1 MTMPTITT
9 LTREMRLRT
18 NRVSRDQHAVEP
30 YWDCRLSRFE
40 IGLLICA
47 TVLAVALHLSPI
59 LNSSR
64 AIPLTVLFG
73 AISYLSPVSG
83 FFFVA
88 TTQFL
93 PYPEGARFNPAQ
105 IGVLIWLPVVLLR
118 YQRLSLSKLW
128 LLWPVLPWLVWY
140 WVLTLEPIY
149 QPDSEYMKALMYSVI
164 ACQLAGEARGQYL
177 KCLLGLCL
185 GALLVM
191 AAYWCYEAGLPVE
204 IQDWG
209 GEREGFIRMGGVRAD
224 SVMLWPTLLIGVSGL
239 LGLQVSLASS
249 RNARAT
255 PGWLSLLT
263 AGLIVAALP
272 PLVSTMTH
280 GAYAGFVLVFVA
292 FLWALWLAKRAGAF
306 SNPRFRKLIN
316 TLVLAVCLVAVLFA
330 VDAFQLRTKVSSMA
344 QFYAKSKQ
352 DEGAAASRTGV
363 WHDSINTIMK
373 YPLLGIRVTGDQEV
387 ITSEYADKGW
397 YLSHNIFLDFG
408 RAIGIP
414 GMLLLAMFFFWPAI
428 KMWQSGNH
436 IRYLPFLLTHFALFI
451 FWMSLSFTFYKTF
464 WAFWMLMAVAVA
476 GNQSQARPVFKKR
489 HVRTGMG
496 QNTTSPVM
504 IRPV

>member
-1 MTMPTITT
+1 
-9 LTREMRLRT
+9 
-18 NRVSRDQHAVEP
+18 
-30 YWDCRLSRFE
+30 LSWFE
-40 IGLLICA
+40 ISLLICA

-59 LNSSR
+59 LNSSL
-64 AIPLTVLFG
+64 AIPLTALFG

-93 PYPEGARFNPAQ
+93 PFPDGARFNPAQ

-118 YQRLSLSKLW
+118 YQRLNLGKIW
-128 LLWPVLPWLVWY
+128 LLWPVLPWLFWL
-140 WVLTLEPIY
+140 WVLTQEAIY
-149 QPDSEYMKALMYSVI
+149 LPNGDYVKALFYSVI
-164 ACQLAGEARGQYL
+164 ACQLAAEARGQYL

-185 GALLVM
+185 GSLPVM
-191 AAYWCYEAGLPVE
+191 AAYWCYQVGLPVE

-209 GEREGFIRMGGVRAD
+209 GDREGFARMGGVRAD
-224 SVMLWPTLLIGVSGL
+224 AVMVWPALLIGVSGL

-255 PGWLSLLT
+255 PKWLSPLT
-263 AGLIVAALP
+263 AGLIMAALP
-272 PLVSTMTH
+272 PLVSTMSH
-280 GAYAGFVLVFVA
+280 GAYAGFGLVLAA

-316 TLVLAVCLVAVLFA
+316 TLVLAVFLVAVLFA
-330 VDAFQLRTKVSSMA
+330 VDAFQLRTKMSSLA
-344 QFYAKSKQ
+344 RYYAETSQ
-352 DEGAAASRTGV
+352 EAGAAASRTGV
-363 WHDSINTIMK
+363 WHDSINTILK
-373 YPLLGIRVTGDQEV
+373 YPLFGIRVTGDQEE
-387 ITSEYADKGW
+387 ITSEYGAAGG
-397 YLSHNIFLDFG
+397 YLSHNIFLDYG

-414 GMLLLAMFFFWPAI
+414 GMLLLAFFFFWPAI

-436 IRYLPFLLTHFALFI
+436 IRYLPFLLAHFALFI

-464 WAFWMLMAVAVA
+464 WALWMLMTVAVA

-489 HVRTGMG
+489 RERTGSG
-496 QNTTSPVM
+496 QNTTSPVAV
-504 IRPV
+504 RPV

>member
-1 MTMPTITT
+1 
-9 LTREMRLRT
+9 MRPKVNL
-18 NRVSRDQHAVEP
+18 VSGNQSAVEP
-30 YWDCRLSRFE
+30 YWDCRLSWFE
-40 IGLLICA
+40 ISLLICA

-59 LNSSR
+59 LHSSL
-64 AIPLTVLFG
+64 AIPSTVLFG

-118 YQRLSLSKLW
+118 YRRLSLGKLS

-140 WVLTLEPIY
+140 WVLTLDPIY
-149 QPDSEYMKALMYSVI
+149 LPNSEPMKAIMYSVI

-191 AAYWCYEAGLPVE
+191 AAYWCYQVGLPVE

-209 GEREGFIRMGGVRAD
+209 GEREGFTRMGGVRAD

-255 PGWLSLLT
+255 PKWLSPLT
-263 AGLIVAALP
+263 TGLIVASLP
-272 PLVSTMTH
+272 PLVSTMSH
-280 GAYAGFVLVFVA
+280 GAYAGFVLVLGAFV
-292 FLWALWLAKRAGAF
+292 WALWLAKRAGAF

-316 TLVLAVCLVAVLFA
+316 TVVLAVCLVAVLFA
-330 VDAFQLRTKVSSMA
+330 VDAFQLRSKVSSLGRYYDETA
-344 QFYAKSKQ
+344 QA
-352 DEGAAASRTGV
+352 EGAAASRTGV

-373 YPLLGIRVTGDQEV
+373 YPLFGIQVTGDREE
-387 ITSEYADKGW
+387 ITSEYAPQGS

-408 RAIGIP
+408 RACGIP
-414 GMLLLAMFFFWPAI
+414 EMLLLAMFFFWPTI

-436 IRYLPFLLTHFALFI
+436 IRYLPFLLTHFALLI

-464 WAFWMLMAVAVA
+464 WAFWMLMAVAVTP
-476 GNQSQARPVFKKR
+476 NKSQERPVLIKR
-489 HVRTGMG
+489 SRRTISKPDVSNPVTG
-496 QNTTSPVM
+496 QAV
-504 IRPV
+504 